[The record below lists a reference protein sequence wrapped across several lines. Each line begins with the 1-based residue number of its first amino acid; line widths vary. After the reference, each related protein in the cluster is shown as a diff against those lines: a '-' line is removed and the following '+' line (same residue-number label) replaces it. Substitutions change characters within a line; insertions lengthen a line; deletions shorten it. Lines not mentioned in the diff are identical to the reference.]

1 MTPLNSRLQLA
12 LLNRKK
18 ARNALGKGFTLVE
31 LMIVI
36 VIVGVLS
43 AVALPNFIGTKDKAE
58 AGATIGSMTGLA
70 KECSLNAIQESTQ
83 DIPGVTKDNT
93 ATEGILLVPAS
104 TTAADNCKE
113 GGTLSNLDP
122 FTAGK
127 IDGMKCGA
135 EPSGASPITNVA
147 NDKSTTCT
155 LTIGSDGSIT
165 GSFTPQT

>member
-1 MTPLNSRLQLA
+1 
-12 LLNRKK
+12 
-18 ARNALGKGFTLVE
+18 
-31 LMIVI
+31 MIVI

-70 KECSLNAIQESTQ
+70 KECSLNAIQESDQ
-83 DIPGVTKDNT
+83 AIPGVVLST
-93 ATEGILLVPAS
+93 ATPLPTEGIKL
-104 TTAADNCKE
+104 TENTAGENCKT
-113 GGTLSNLDP
+113 GGELENIKA

-127 IDGMKCGA
+127 VDGMKCGA